1 MSVGNLPPQST
12 VLIKITYVTEL
23 PIEDAR
29 VCFRLPGSV
38 APWKRSAA
46 LDDVTQTT
54 LDTTKIETID
64 RDVSIHVAV
73 DMPFDIRQV
82 LRVYTHVYFKISFA
96 VCRFVSNVM
105 CTHALL
111 SKLLSGQ

>member
-38 APWKRSAA
+38 APWKQSAA

-54 LDTTKIETID
+54 LDTTKIETHD
-64 RDVSIHVAV
+64 RDVSVHVAV
-73 DMPFDIRQV
+73 EMPFDIRQV
-82 LRVYTHVYFKISFA
+82 LFCHFYTRIYTCIF
-96 VCRFVSNVM
+96 
-105 CTHALL
+105 
-111 SKLLSGQ
+111 